1 VFTLGEEA
9 NLTISA
15 DWYQIN
21 MKDALR
27 AGVKVVAFGPH
38 VDAAALDAA
47 TEAGAAESLPRSRFF
62 ARLPRLLSP
71 PV

>member
-1 VFTLGEEA
+1 HPA
-9 NLTISA
+9 
-15 DWYQIN
+15 
-21 MKDALR
+21 ALEVIAR
-27 AGVKVVAFGPH
+27 IAAAGVKVVAFGPH